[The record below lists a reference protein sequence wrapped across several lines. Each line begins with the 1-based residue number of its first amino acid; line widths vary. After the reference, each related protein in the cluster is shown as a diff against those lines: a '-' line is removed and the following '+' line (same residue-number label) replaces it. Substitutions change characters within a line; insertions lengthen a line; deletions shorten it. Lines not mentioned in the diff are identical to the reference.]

1 MESAANNRVILHFM
15 KLLLFLLTI
24 PLLAQQYDIVLA
36 NGRVIDPE
44 SGLDAIRYVGIR
56 GSETAAVS
64 SSPLQGKTVVEAKGL
79 VVAPGFVDL
88 HSHGQTPENYRFKA
102 YDGVTTALEME
113 IGVSPVAP
121 WYAERNG
128 AALINYGATVGHIP
142 IVMRVLQDTGGFLP
156 RDHAISRAV
165 TPAELKQVE
174 AQMVQG
180 LKEGA
185 LGFGFGIAYL
195 PKTPREQIFEL
206 LVVAAREKAPSFF
219 HPRYGSAVEPDAI
232 DSIQEVI
239 ADAAATGAAVHIV
252 HITSVAS
259 RQTAACLRIIQG
271 ARDRGI
277 RVTTEAYPYTASQ
290 TRIESAI
297 FRDGWQE
304 RAEIGYHE
312 LQWVAT
318 GERLTAE
325 SFARYRKQGGS
336 VIMHKIPEETVRT
349 AMASPLVMIASD
361 GGLTEG
367 QGHPRSAGSFARVLG
382 LYVREQKV
390 MPLTA
395 AIRKMSYM
403 PAQVLE
409 DYVPAMRKKGRIK
422 PGADADITVF
432 DAARIKDKATFEN
445 PAQYSEGVEHVLVNG
460 VFVLKSG
467 ALVMGVLP
475 GKAVR
480 R

>member
-1 MESAANNRVILHFM
+1 M
-15 KLLLFLLTI
+15 KLLLVLLAA
-24 PLLAQQYDIVLA
+24 PLLAQQYDVVLA

-44 SGLDAIRYVGIR
+44 SGLDAIRNVGIR
-56 GSETAAVS
+56 GREIAAVS
-64 SSPLQGKTVVEAKGL
+64 ASPLQGKIVVDAKGL
-79 VVAPGFVDL
+79 VVAPGFIDL

-102 YDGVTTALEME
+102 FDGVTTALEME
-113 IGVSPVAP
+113 VGVSPVEA
-121 WYAERNG
+121 WYAERKG
-128 AALINYGATVGHIP
+128 AALVNYGATVGHIP
-142 IVMRVLQDTGGFLP
+142 IVMRILHDTGTFLP
-156 RDHAISRAV
+156 RDIATSRAV

-174 AQMVQG
+174 AQMTQG

-206 LVVAAREKAPSFF
+206 LALAAREKVGSFL
-219 HPRYGSAVEPDAI
+219 HLRYGSAVEPDAI
-232 DSIQEVI
+232 DSVQEVI

-252 HITSVAS
+252 HITSIAA
-259 RQTAACLRIIQG
+259 RQTPACLRLIQG
-271 ARDRGI
+271 ARDRGVH
-277 RVTTEAYPYTASQ
+277 VTTEAYPYTASQ
-290 TRIESAI
+290 TRIDSAI

-318 GERLTAE
+318 GERLTEE

-336 VIMHKIPEETVRT
+336 VIMHKIPEETVRE

-367 QGHPRSAGSFARVLG
+367 KGHPRGAGSFARVLG

-390 MPLTA
+390 MPLA
-395 AIRKMSYM
+395 EAIRKMSYM

-409 DYVPAMRKKGRIK
+409 GYVPAMRKKGRIK
-422 PGADADITVF
+422 AGADADITVF
-432 DAARIKDKATFEN
+432 DPARVKDKATFEN
-445 PAQYSEGVEHVLVNG
+445 PAQYSEGMEHVLVNG
-460 VFVLKSG
+460 VFVLKDGS
-467 ALVMGVLP
+467 LVKGVLP

>member
-1 MESAANNRVILHFM
+1 M
-15 KLLLFLLTI
+15 KLLLVLLAA
-24 PLLAQQYDIVLA
+24 PLLAQQYDAVLA

-44 SGLDAIRYVGIR
+44 SGLDAIRNVGIR
-56 GSETAAVS
+56 GREIAAVS
-64 SSPLQGKTVVEAKGL
+64 ASPLQGKIVVDAKGL
-79 VVAPGFVDL
+79 VVAPGFIDL

-102 YDGVTTALEME
+102 FDGVTTALEME
-113 IGVSPVAP
+113 VGVSPVEA
-121 WYAERNG
+121 WYAERKG
-128 AALINYGATVGHIP
+128 AALVNYGATVGHIP
-142 IVMRVLQDTGGFLP
+142 IVMRILHDTGTFLP
-156 RDHAISRAV
+156 RDIATSRAV

-174 AQMVQG
+174 AQMTQG

-206 LVVAAREKAPSFF
+206 LALAAREKVGSFL
-219 HPRYGSAVEPDAI
+219 HLRYGSAVEPDAI
-232 DSIQEVI
+232 DSVQEVI

-252 HITSVAS
+252 HITSIAA
-259 RQTAACLRIIQG
+259 RQTPACLRLIQG
-271 ARDRGI
+271 ARDRGVH
-277 RVTTEAYPYTASQ
+277 VTTEAYPYTASQ
-290 TRIESAI
+290 TRIDSAI

-318 GERLTAE
+318 GERLTEE

-336 VIMHKIPEETVRT
+336 VIMHKIPEETVRE

-367 QGHPRSAGSFARVLG
+367 KGHPRGAGSFARVLG

-390 MPLTA
+390 MPLA
-395 AIRKMSYM
+395 DAIRKMSYM

-409 DYVPAMRKKGRIK
+409 GYVPAMRKKGRIK

-432 DAARIKDKATFEN
+432 DPARVKDKATFEN
-445 PAQYSEGVEHVLVNG
+445 PAQYSEGMEHVLVNG
-460 VFVLKSG
+460 VFVLKDG
-467 ALVMGVLP
+467 ALVKGVLP